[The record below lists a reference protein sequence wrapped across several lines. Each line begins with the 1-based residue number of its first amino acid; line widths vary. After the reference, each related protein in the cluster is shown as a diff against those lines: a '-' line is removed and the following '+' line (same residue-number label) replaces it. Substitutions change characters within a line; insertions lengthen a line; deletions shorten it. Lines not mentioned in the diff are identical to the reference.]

1 MVVNF
6 NITKYIIRGVNLM
19 KYRKLGKTNL
29 EVSEISFG
37 GIMLMDTP
45 QKEANKIVED
55 AVKNGINFF
64 DVGPTYGNAQN
75 ILGPA
80 LKPYRDKVYLA
91 NKTEPGQTKDQVR
104 RDMEKS
110 LELLETDHFDLYQ
123 LHEVKD
129 EEALSKALA
138 KGGALEAIIEAQEE
152 GIVKN
157 IGFSAH
163 KEWAALKLIKSFEFD
178 TVMFPINW
186 NYWYNY
192 NQGPEVIKKAREKEM
207 GIIAIKALAQKQWEN
222 GHQNNY
228 NTWYKPIYD
237 NDQLADLALK
247 FTLSQD
253 VDTAVTPGDS
263 RMLEL
268 AMGIYQNN
276 NENLKISDS
285 ELDQLKGVLESHGGQ
300 LYPIP

>member
-1 MVVNF
+1 
-6 NITKYIIRGVNLM
+6 M
-19 KYRKLGKTNL
+19 KYRKLGKSNL
-29 EVSEISFG
+29 NVSEISFG

-45 QKEANKIVED
+45 EAEAELIVKN

-110 LELLETDHFDLYQ
+110 LELLETDYFDLYQ
-123 LHEVKD
+123 LHEVTD
-129 EEALSKALA
+129 EEALNKALA
-138 KGGALEAIIEAQEE
+138 TGGALEAIIEAREE
-152 GIVKN
+152 GLVKN

-163 KEWAALKLIKSFEFD
+163 KEWAALKLIESFDFD

-186 NYWYNY
+186 NYWFNY
-192 NQGPEVIKKAREKEM
+192 DQGPEVIKKAREKEM
-207 GIIAIKALAQKQWEN
+207 GIIAIKALAQKQWES
-222 GHQNNY
+222 GRQDNY

-237 NDQLADLALK
+237 NRGLAELALK
-247 FTLSQD
+247 FTLSQNM
-253 VDTAVTPGDS
+253 DTAVTPGS
-263 RMLEL
+263 
-268 AMGIYQNN
+268 GIR
-276 NENLKISDS
+276 NLSGK
-285 ELDQLKGVLESHGGQ
+285 
-300 LYPIP
+300 

>member
-1 MVVNF
+1 
-6 NITKYIIRGVNLM
+6 M

-29 EVSEISFG
+29 NVSEISFG
-37 GIMLMDTP
+37 AIMLMNTP
-45 QKEANKIVED
+45 QAKADQIVKN

-104 RDMEKS
+104 QDMEKS
-110 LELLETDHFDLYQ
+110 LELLDTEYFDLYQ
-123 LHEVKD
+123 LHEVTD
-129 EEALSKALA
+129 EDALNKALGS
-138 KGGALEAIIEAQEE
+138 GGALEAIIEAREE
-152 GIVKN
+152 GLVRN

-163 KEWAALKLIKSFEFD
+163 REWAALKLIKSFDFD

-186 NYWYNY
+186 NYWFNY
-192 NQGPEVIKKAREKEM
+192 DQGPEVIKKARENEM
-207 GIIAIKALAQKQWEN
+207 GIIAIKAMAQRRWEDDRKE
-222 GHQNNY
+222 NY

-237 NDQLADLALK
+237 NNQLAELALK

-253 VDTAVTPGDS
+253 VDTAVSPGDN
-263 RMLEL
+263 RMLDL
-268 AMGIYQNN
+268 AVEFYKK
-276 NENLKISDS
+276 NEEEMEISDK
-285 ELDQLKGVLESHGGQ
+285 ELDKLKGFLESHGGK
-300 LYPIP
+300 LYPIPK

>member
-1 MVVNF
+1 
-6 NITKYIIRGVNLM
+6 M

-29 EVSEISFG
+29 NVSEISFG
-37 GIMLMDTP
+37 GIMLMNTP
-45 QKEANKIVED
+45 QSEADQIVKS

-104 RDMEKS
+104 KDMEES
-110 LELLETDHFDLYQ
+110 LELLDTDHFDLYQ
-123 LHEVKD
+123 LHEVTD
-129 EEALSKALA
+129 EDALNKALGS
-138 KGGALEAIIEAQEE
+138 GGALEAIIEAREE
-152 GIVKN
+152 GLVKN

-163 KEWAALKLIKSFEFD
+163 KEWAALKLIKSFDFD

-186 NYWYNY
+186 NYWFNY
-192 NQGPEVIKKAREKEM
+192 NQGPEVIKQAREKDM
-207 GIIAIKALAQKQWEN
+207 GIIAIKALAQKQW
-222 GHQNNY
+222 QNEKKNDY

-237 NDQLADLALK
+237 NRRLAELAFK

-268 AMGIYQNN
+268 AVDIYQDQS
-276 NENLKISDS
+276 EKMDISES
-285 ELDQLKGVLESHGGQ
+285 ELEELKGFLESHGGK
-300 LYPIP
+300 LYPIPK

>member
-1 MVVNF
+1 
-6 NITKYIIRGVNLM
+6 M

-29 EVSEISFG
+29 NVSEISFG

-45 QKEANKIVED
+45 QSDADKIVEN

-91 NKTEPGQTKDQVR
+91 NKTEPGQSKEQVR

-123 LHEVKD
+123 LHEVTSED
-129 EEALSKALA
+129 ALDKALA
-138 KGGALEAIIEAQEE
+138 PGGALEAIIEAKEE
-152 GIVKN
+152 GLVKY

-163 KEWAALKLIKSFEFD
+163 KEWAALKLMESYDFD

-186 NYWYNY
+186 NNWFNFD
-192 NQGPEVIKKAREKEM
+192 QGPKVIQKAREKDM
-207 GIIAIKALAQKQWEN
+207 GIIAIKALAQRRWQDGPKK
-222 GHQNNY
+222 GY

-237 NDQLADLALK
+237 NDRLAELALK
-247 FTLSQD
+247 FSLSQD
-253 VDTAVTPGDS
+253 IDTAVSPGDS
-263 RMLEL
+263 RMLDLALEIYKNNDEEVEITEAEL
-268 AMGIYQNN
+268 
-276 NENLKISDS
+276 E
-285 ELDQLKGVLESHGGQ
+285 ELKGYLESHGGK
-300 LYPIP
+300 LYPIPK